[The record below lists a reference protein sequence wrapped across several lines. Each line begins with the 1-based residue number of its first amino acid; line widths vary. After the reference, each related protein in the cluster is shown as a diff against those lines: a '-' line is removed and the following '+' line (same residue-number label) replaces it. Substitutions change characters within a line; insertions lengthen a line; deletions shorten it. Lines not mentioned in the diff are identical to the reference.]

1 MGSYLYQSST
11 EEPSSGPASTV
22 TATVG
27 SAATTETAVAS
38 TSLSSTHA
46 EPSPTAPVASSASS
60 ITDDAEEVTSG
71 GGSHPSKAAAT
82 SSSAGGSKPSETS
95 SAASAGET
103 YSGKATWYMQ
113 RGVAG
118 NCGTVN
124 PESAMICALQT
135 KLYADGKN
143 CGRKRQLTRTDNG
156 KSIVVTVADQC
167 PTCVDSGYVDLSEGA
182 YKELGTEDEG
192 WFDMTWYFV
201 D

>member
-118 NCGTVN
+118 STSFPTHAPLC
-124 PESAMICALQT
+124 PELTPVSFSQT
-135 KLYADGKN
+135 AAP
-143 CGRKRQLTRTDNG
+143 
-156 KSIVVTVADQC
+156 SI
-167 PTCVDSGYVDLSEGA
+167 PSPP
-182 YKELGTEDEG
+182 
-192 WFDMTWYFV
+192 
-201 D
+201 